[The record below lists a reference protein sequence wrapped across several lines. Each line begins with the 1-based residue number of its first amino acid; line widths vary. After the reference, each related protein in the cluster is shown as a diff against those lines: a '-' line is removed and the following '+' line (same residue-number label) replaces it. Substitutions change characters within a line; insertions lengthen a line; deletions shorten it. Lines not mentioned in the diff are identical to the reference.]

1 MAVQGG
7 DQNLL
12 VLTIYCIVVIYTFN
26 LMVESIDD
34 IVALNLQKGLID
46 QQLSEQNLQ
55 DKIGISFKTGTYSLE
70 KIKDELKELF
80 ISIENKSDGLAVYV
94 DWDNSTWLVEHTK
107 QSRRVIRKSPDL
119 SRDLAVSQTPTIIAP
134 KKTASEAITAEDVF
148 QRDKE
153 TGTYKPNSPLINVGA
168 LKSSKNPAEKKLYTD
183 FFTSKKELEF
193 SLQLVLRISELRT
206 GIAPGINVPPI
217 SIINCPFTLKK
228 LPWTYALPWNKKR

>member
-1 MAVQGG
+1 
-7 DQNLL
+7 
-12 VLTIYCIVVIYTFN
+12 
-26 LMVESIDD
+26 MVESIDD

-119 SRDLAVSQTPTIIAP
+119 SRDLAVILKLLRSLLLPRKQPQKQSQ
-134 KKTASEAITAEDVF
+134 
-148 QRDKE
+148 QRMFFNEIRKQE
-153 TGTYKPNSPLINVGA
+153 PINLI
-168 LKSSKNPAEKKLYTD
+168 
-183 FFTSKKELEF
+183 
-193 SLQLVLRISELRT
+193 
-206 GIAPGINVPPI
+206 
-217 SIINCPFTLKK
+217 
-228 LPWTYALPWNKKR
+228 LP